1 MVARATAIVMA
12 LVRNVAC
19 CFPSPGFAFFPACFA
34 AGALARAL
42 LYRGAVSNAQ
52 GLLGPEARARVKAAI
67 EGIEQ
72 LTSAEVVVAV
82 HPASGTYRAAEWLS
96 GVSFAAAWLL
106 VFLYHPASFDFTF
119 LPLELLG
126 AGLVGA
132 LLARTVRP
140 WKRALAGR
148 RTRAAEVERASKAA
162 FLDLGV
168 SRTRTRGGLLV
179 FVSLLEREVRIM
191 CDVGVPKLEL
201 FETLPQK
208 LSGTLLREDVAAF
221 TRALAELGPA
231 LAERRPRA
239 HDDHNE
245 LADEP
250 LAEAS

>member
-1 MVARATAIVMA
+1 MVARATVIVVPP
-12 LVRNVAC
+12 VRNVAC
-19 CFPSPGFAFFPACFA
+19 CVPLPGFVFSRAPFA

-42 LYRGAVSNAQ
+42 LYRDAVSKAQ
-52 GLLGPEARARVKAAI
+52 GMLGPAARARIKAAI
-67 EGIEQ
+67 GEIEQ

-132 LLARTVRP
+132 LLGRTVRP
-140 WKRALAGR
+140 WKRALAGK
-148 RTRAAEVERASKAA
+148 RTRAAEVERASKVA

-168 SRTRTRGGLLV
+168 SRTRARGGLLV
-179 FVSLLEREVRIM
+179 FVSLLEREVRIVR
-191 CDVGVPKLEL
+191 DVGVPKLEL
-201 FETLPQK
+201 LATLPQQ
-208 LSGTLLREDVAAF
+208 LSGTLRREDVAAF

-231 LAERRPRA
+231 LAKRLPRA